1 MMNFE
6 TGVSFVIVLSVRE
19 LKCTSVTVAKMKH
32 SFIEL
37 IVYVQYA
44 LLSCK
49 VTGICS
55 KLQNQGND
63 LLQQNGLSFS
73 HMRWLLII
81 VDGRWGS
88 LHRAFCYP

>member
-1 MMNFE
+1 MHKRYCRKDE
-6 TGVSFVIVLSVRE
+6 T
-19 LKCTSVTVAKMKH
+19 

-55 KLQNQGND
+55 KLQGINQGND

-73 HMRWLLII
+73 HMRWLLIV